1 MSWIPPLVVAVP
13 LLAAAVVAGGDH
25 VLPARAQDLIGVLAS
40 STVCGLGVVLML
52 ATERHEV
59 VHWFGG
65 WRPHGGVAIGID
77 FAADPLGAGM
87 VVLVG
92 GVAAVSLVYARMYLH
107 DLARL
112 FDTLFLVVCGAVSG
126 FALSGD
132 LFNLFVWLELMGVAG
147 YALTGFEVRQIG
159 PLQGAINFSIVNTLG
174 GYFVLMAIGLV
185 YARTGALN
193 LAQAGQALAGRRP
206 DGLVVVALTL
216 VVCGFLCKS
225 AVVPFHLWLA
235 DAYAVAPVPV
245 CALFAGVMT
254 EVGLFGVARVYW
266 TVFSGAVGTHAV
278 DVGQALV
285 WMGIVTALVGA
296 VMAVLQRHL
305 KRMLAYTVICHVG
318 VMLAGVGL
326 LASNGLAGAA
336 DMLLAHGLLTAGLFC
351 IVGVLLA
358 WLRAGDELNLHG
370 RGRSRPWLGVLWIV
384 AALALAGPPYVGVY
398 LGHAL
403 IDEAASDSGR
413 HWVQPLLWL
422 AEAIACGALLRAGAR
437 VFFGL
442 GTRRD
447 PLLSPEEGEDPPPRQ
462 RAVGRLGGLAALFVL
477 AGSVVSV
484 VPGLGARTVAA
495 ADRFRDRAAYA
506 ADVLHGTPM
515 PRIPSLPFAL
525 QHTTTE
531 SIVYGLGCVAVAFA
545 VAVFGL
551 YRSRLRGAL
560 VGAVGR
566 VAAPPVAALKAMH
579 SGVVGDYVMWLAV
592 GTTVIGGVWALTLR

>member
-25 VLPARAQDLIGVLAS
+25 VMPSRLQDAVGILAA

-65 WRPHGGVAIGID
+65 WKPHGNVAVGID

-87 VVLVG
+87 VVLTG
-92 GVAAVSLVYARMYLH
+92 GVAALSLVYARVYLH

-112 FDTLFLVVCGAVSG
+112 FDTLFLVICGAVSG

-132 LFNLFVWLELMGVAG
+132 LFNLFVWLELMGVAA
-147 YALTGFEVRQIG
+147 YALTGFEVKHVG

-174 GYFVLMAIGLV
+174 GYFVVMGIGLV

-193 LAQAGQALAGRRP
+193 LAQAGQSLAERAP

-216 VVCGFLCKS
+216 IVCGFLCKS

-266 TVFSGAVGTHAV
+266 TVFSGVFVARAQ
-278 DVGQALV
+278 DVGQALL
-285 WMGIVTALVGA
+285 WMGIVTALIGA

-305 KRMLAYTVICHVG
+305 KRMLAYTVISHVG

-326 LASNGLAGAA
+326 LSSKGLAGAA

-351 IVGVLLA
+351 IVGAFLAVL
-358 WLRAGDELNLHG
+358 RSGDELDLRG
-370 RGRSRPWLGVLWIV
+370 RGRSLPWLGALWLL
-384 AALALAGPPYVGVY
+384 AALALAGLPYTGVY

-403 IDEAASDSGR
+403 MDEAASDGGR

-422 AEAIACGALLRAGAR
+422 AEAISSGALLRAGAR
-437 VFFGL
+437 VFLGL
-442 GTRRD
+442 GARRD
-447 PLLSPEEGEDPPPRQ
+447 PLLSPEAPEDPPPR
-462 RAVGRLGGLAALFVL
+462 RRELGRLGGIAALFVL
-477 AGSVVSV
+477 AGTVVSV

-495 ADRFRDRAAYA
+495 AGRFRDRTAYA
-506 ADVLHGTPM
+506 GDVLHGKPVPAI
-515 PRIPSLPFAL
+515 PRLPFAL
-525 QHTTTE
+525 EHASLE
-531 SIVYGLGCVAVAFA
+531 SLLYAVGCVLVAFA
-545 VAVFGL
+545 VAAFGL
-551 YRSRLRGAL
+551 YRPWPRATP
-560 VGAVGR
+560 
-566 VAAPPVAALKAMH
+566 APLAALKAVH
-579 SGVVGDYVMWLAV
+579 SGVVGDYVMWLIAGTAV
-592 GTTVIGGVWALTLR
+592 LGGVWAVTLR

>member
-13 LLAAAVVAGGDH
+13 LLAAAIVVGGDH
-25 VLPARAQDLIGVLAS
+25 VMPSRVQDLVGVLAATS
-40 STVCGLGVVLML
+40 VCGLGVVLML
-52 ATERHEV
+52 ATESHEV

-65 WRPHGGVAIGID
+65 WRPHGGIAIGID

-87 VVLVG
+87 VVLAG
-92 GVAAVSLVYARMYLH
+92 AVTALSLVYARVYLH
-107 DLARL
+107 QLARL
-112 FDTLFLVVCGAVSG
+112 FDSLFLVACGAMAG

-147 YALTGFEVRQIG
+147 YALTGFEVKQVG
-159 PLQGAINFSIVNTLG
+159 PLQGAINFAIVNTLG
-174 GYFVLMAIGLV
+174 GYFLLTGIGLV

-193 LAQAGQALAGRRP
+193 LAQAGQSLGARRP

-216 VVCGFLCKS
+216 IVCGFLCKS

-254 EVGLFGVARVYW
+254 EVGIFGVARVYW
-266 TVFSGAVGTHAV
+266 TTFSGAFAAHAV

-318 VMLAGVGL
+318 VMLAGIGL
-326 LASNGLAGAA
+326 LAGKGLAGAG
-336 DMLLAHGLLTAGLFC
+336 DMLLAHGLLTAGLFS

-358 WLRAGDELNLHG
+358 VLRSGDELDLHG
-370 RGRSRPWLGVLWIV
+370 RGRSLPWLGALWI
-384 AALALAGPPYVGVY
+384 AASLALAGPPYAGVY

-403 IDEAASDSGR
+403 IDEAASEGGR

-422 AEAIACGALLRAGAR
+422 AEAVSCGALLRAGAR

-447 PLLSPEEGEDPPPRQ
+447 PLLSPEAPEDPPPRQ
-462 RAVGRLGGLAALFVL
+462 RATGPAGVIAAAFVL
-477 AGSVVSV
+477 AGAVVSV
-484 VPGLGARTVAA
+484 VPGLGSRTIAA
-495 ADRFRDRAAYA
+495 AGRFRDRAGYA
-506 ADVLHGTPM
+506 ADVLHGTHM
-515 PRIPSLPFAL
+515 AVTPRLPFAIE
-525 QHTTTE
+525 HTTPE
-531 SIVYGLGCVAVAFA
+531 SLVYAVACVAVALA
-545 VAVFGL
+545 VAGIGL
-551 YRSRLRGAL
+551 YRSRMRGAL
-560 VGAVGR
+560 ARGAGR
-566 VAAPPVAALKAMH
+566 LAGPPVAALKAVH
-579 SGVVGDYVMWLAV
+579 SGVVGDYVMWLVLGTAV
-592 GTTVIGGVWALTLR
+592 LGGIWAVTLR